1 MITVQYREE
10 KCRAISQ
17 VFSWVRVQLVLNM
30 WAFLCLCA
38 VWHSESLLTITT
50 GWTWAPVLRQTY
62 QVCVDVHYWQF
73 NEVWISEIV
82 LKFSEN
88 SMLILP
94 PLKKTKITSVNFLF
108 NLFTLVSLWPVDHWA
123 WVLEGEGERN
133 KQVCLCSVCVRYG
146 LIYCNKVMKLCHSVG
161 CLVCDLD

>member
-62 QVCVDVHYWQF
+62 QVCVWMYITDSF
-73 NEVWISEIV
+73 MKSESQKLFLNS
-82 LKFSEN
+82 LKTQ
-88 SMLILP
+88 MLILP

-108 NLFTLVSLWPVDHWA
+108 NLFTLVSLWPVDH
-123 WVLEGEGERN
+123 
-133 KQVCLCSVCVRYG
+133 
-146 LIYCNKVMKLCHSVG
+146 
-161 CLVCDLD
+161 